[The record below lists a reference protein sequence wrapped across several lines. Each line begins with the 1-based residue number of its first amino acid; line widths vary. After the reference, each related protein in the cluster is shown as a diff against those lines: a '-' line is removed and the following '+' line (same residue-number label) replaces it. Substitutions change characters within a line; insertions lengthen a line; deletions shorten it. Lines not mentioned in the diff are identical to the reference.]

1 MPRITENKGS
11 TVYKNRQKL
20 IFRNVPKMYPK
31 CTKMYLNVPG
41 IFSPEMVCNGP
52 KLNLSLQIISDI
64 IR

>member
-1 MPRITENKGS
+1 MPRITENKGP
-11 TVYKNRQKL
+11 TVYKKSTKTH
-20 IFRNVPKMYPK
+20 IPK
-31 CTKMYLNVPG
+31 CTQNVPKMYLNVPG

>member
-11 TVYKNRQKL
+11 TVYKK
-20 IFRNVPKMYPK
+20 IDKISYSEMYPK
-31 CTKMYLNVPG
+31 CTKMYLNVRG